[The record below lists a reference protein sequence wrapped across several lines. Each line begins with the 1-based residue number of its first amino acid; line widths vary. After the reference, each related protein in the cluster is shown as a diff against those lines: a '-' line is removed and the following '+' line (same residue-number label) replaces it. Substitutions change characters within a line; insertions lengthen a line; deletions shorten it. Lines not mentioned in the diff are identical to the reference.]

1 MKIIQVTK
9 TIDDETF
16 APILAVKLSIPLE
29 MLQDSQFCP
38 SVEEFE
44 AIIGKEFLKQ
54 LKENIK

>member
-1 MKIIQVTK
+1 MKITEVIK
-9 TIDDETF
+9 TIDSETF

-29 MLQDSQFCP
+29 TLQDSQFRP

-44 AIIGKEFLKQ
+44 AIFGKEFLKQ